1 MANKIPSDL
10 QWADLVSKIKAK
22 ANSAD
27 LATVATSGSYND
39 LSNKPTIG
47 SGTLTLKRNSTTL
60 DTFSANATSNK
71 TITINVPTTAADVNA
86 LPDTVKYAASLTA
99 SINTTTYVM
108 TLTLK
113 DQDGNTL
120 GTAQTIDLPLESVVV
135 NGSYDSTNKKIVLTL
150 QSGATV
156 DIPVGDLVAG
166 LQPEITSSNK
176 LSADLVDDTSTTHK
190 FVTAA
195 NKTTWNGKQDKL
207 VAGTNISIASD
218 GKTISATDTT
228 YNAFTGATGSAAG
241 AAGLVPAPAAGDN
254 TKYLSGDGTWKTVSQ
269 YSLPI
274 ASASTLGGI
283 KVGTNLTINATT
295 GVLSADAQPAIL
307 YSTTGQN
314 TDGAMTQKATTD
326 ALGLKA
332 NSADLATVATSGSYN
347 DLSNKPTIPTVN
359 NATLTIQKNGTTVK
373 TFTANAS
380 SNVTANITVPTKTS
394 DITNDSGFL
403 TSIPVATSSVL
414 GGIKVGSGLSVTGA
428 GVLSANAQVNEFTT
442 TEWNNLW
449 A

>member
-47 SGTLTLKRNSTTL
+47 TGTLTLKRNSTTL

-135 NGSYDSTNKKIVLTL
+135 NGSYDNVNKKIVLTL

-166 LQPEITSSNK
+166 LQSEITSSNK

-228 YNAFTGATGSAAG
+228 YNDFSGATGSAAG
-241 AAGLVPAPAAGDN
+241 AHGLVPAPAAGDN
-254 TKYLSGDGTWKTVSQ
+254 TKYLAGDGTWKTVSVYQ
-269 YSLPI
+269 LPI

-307 YSTTGQN
+307 YSGTGQN

-359 NATLTIQKNGTTVK
+359 NATLTIQKNGSTVK

>member
-207 VAGTNISIASD
+207 IAGTNISIASD

-228 YNAFTGATGSAAG
+228 YSAFTGATGSAAG
-241 AAGLVPAPAAGDN
+241 AIGLVPAPAAGDN
-254 TKYLSGDGTWKTVSQ
+254 TKYLAGDGTWKTVSVYQ
-269 YSLPI
+269 LPI

-283 KVGTNLTINATT
+283 KVGTNLTINPTT

-394 DITNDSGFL
+394 DITNDSGYL
-403 TSIPVATSSVL
+403 TSIPIATDSVL
-414 GGIKVGSGLSVTGA
+414 GGITVGSGLSVTAA
-428 GVLSANAQVNEFTT
+428 GVLSANAQVTEFTT

-449 A
+449 S

>member
-27 LATVATSGSYND
+27 LAAVATSGSYND

-166 LQPEITSSNK
+166 LQPEITSTNK

-207 VAGTNISIASD
+207 IAGTNISIAAD

-228 YNAFTGATGSAAG
+228 YNAFTGATSSAAG
-241 AAGLVPAPAAGDN
+241 AIGLVPAPAAGDN
-254 TKYLSGDGTWKTVSQ
+254 TKYLAGDGTWKTVSVYQ
-269 YSLPI
+269 LPI

-283 KVGTNLTINATT
+283 KVGTNLTINPTT

-403 TSIPVATSSVL
+403 TSIPIATSSVL
-414 GGIKVGSGLSVTGA
+414 GGITVGSGLSVTAA
-428 GVLSANAQVNEFTT
+428 GVLSANAQVTEFTT

-449 A
+449 S

>member
-403 TSIPVATSSVL
+403 TSIPIATSSVL
-414 GGIKVGSGLSVTGA
+414 GGITVGSGLSVTAA
-428 GVLSANAQVNEFTT
+428 GVLSANAQVTEFTT

-449 A
+449 S

>member
-228 YNAFTGATGSAAG
+228 YSDFTGANATTAG
-241 AAGLVPAPAAGDN
+241 AHGLVPAPAAGDN
-254 TKYLSGDGTWKTVSQ
+254 TKYLAGDGTWKTVSVYQ
-269 YSLPI
+269 LPI

-283 KVGTNLTINATT
+283 KVGTNLTINPTT

-403 TSIPVATSSVL
+403 TSIPIATSSVL
-414 GGIKVGSGLSVTGA
+414 GGIKVGSGLSVTAA
-428 GVLSANAQVNEFTT
+428 GVLSANAQVTEFTT

-449 A
+449 S

>member
-47 SGTLTLKRNSTTL
+47 TGTLTLKRNSTTL

-166 LQPEITSSNK
+166 LQPEITSTNK

-207 VAGTNISIASD
+207 IAGTNISIAAD

-228 YNAFTGATGSAAG
+228 YSDFSGATGSAAG
-241 AAGLVPAPAAGDN
+241 AHGLVPAPAAGDN
-254 TKYLSGDGTWKTVSQ
+254 TKYLAGDGTWKTVSVYQ
-269 YSLPI
+269 LPI

-283 KVGTNLTINATT
+283 KVGTNLTINPTT

-326 ALGLKA
+326 QLALKA

-428 GVLSANAQVNEFTT
+428 GVLSANAQVQEFTS
-442 TEWNNLW
+442 TEWNDLW

>member
-47 SGTLTLKRNSTTL
+47 TGTLTLKRNSTTL

-135 NGSYDSTNKKIVLTL
+135 NGSYDSTNKKIILTL

-166 LQPEITSSNK
+166 LQPEITSTNK

-207 VAGTNISIASD
+207 VAGTNISIAAD

-228 YNAFTGATGSAAG
+228 YSDFSGATGSAAG
-241 AAGLVPAPAAGDN
+241 AHGLVPAPAAGDN
-254 TKYLSGDGTWKTVSQ
+254 TKYLAGDGTWKTVSVYQ
-269 YSLPI
+269 LPI

-283 KVGTNLTINATT
+283 KVGTNLTINSTT

-307 YSTTGQN
+307 YSGTGQN

-326 ALGLKA
+326 QLALKA

-394 DITNDSGFL
+394 DITNDSGYL
-403 TSIPVATSSVL
+403 TSIPIATDSVL
-414 GGIKVGSGLSVTGA
+414 GGITVGSGLSVTAA
-428 GVLSANAQVNEFTT
+428 GVLSADAQVTEFTT